1 MILLSWLRFVGEDR
15 GGALLPLESV
25 DLIAQAL
32 IFFLSQ
38 PQGSHRV
45 FQHVEQL
52 LDEFASAGIC
62 DAVQV
67 QVVKHVAIDSRGETL
82 HTSSV
87 LCLLALRALVQ
98 LNGDIF
104 LFYNKSLGDLNV
116 EKLALIMA
124 SATPAT
130 HAPSGSSSLTEDMGV
145 WGLRP
150 LC

>member
-1 MILLSWLRFVGEDR
+1 AWWSTFARSPWRTLLARMIGVRSWCWPIVAMTTKRSR
-15 GGALLPLESV
+15 RLLP
-25 DLIAQAL
+25 
-32 IFFLSQ
+32 
-38 PQGSHRV
+38 
-45 FQHVEQL
+45 
-52 LDEFASAGIC
+52 
-62 DAVQV
+62 
-67 QVVKHVAIDSRGETL
+67 
-82 HTSSV
+82 
-87 LCLLALRALVQ
+87 ALVQ

>member
-1 MILLSWLRFVGEDR
+1 MECEFLRY
-15 GGALLPLESV
+15 
-25 DLIAQAL
+25 
-32 IFFLSQ
+32 
-38 PQGSHRV
+38 
-45 FQHVEQL
+45 
-52 LDEFASAGIC
+52 
-62 DAVQV
+62 
-67 QVVKHVAIDSRGETL
+67 
-82 HTSSV
+82 
-87 LCLLALRALVQ
+87 LAPWALVQ

>member
-1 MILLSWLRFVGEDR
+1 MRGQRRFSGAEHPTNTLCHRHLDGARPSSRVWCSHVGAPADGHEDGTR
-15 GGALLPLESV
+15 CQRRTTLGL
-25 DLIAQAL
+25 
-32 IFFLSQ
+32 
-38 PQGSHRV
+38 
-45 FQHVEQL
+45 
-52 LDEFASAGIC
+52 
-62 DAVQV
+62 
-67 QVVKHVAIDSRGETL
+67 KHSG
-82 HTSSV
+82 
-87 LCLLALRALVQ
+87 ALVQ

>member
-1 MILLSWLRFVGEDR
+1 MLPWGSLHAVGNNGDN
-15 GGALLPLESV
+15 GALRVLEGIKAADIRNVGQRHDSFGAEFLGLAGGGV
-25 DLIAQAL
+25 D
-32 IFFLSQ
+32 
-38 PQGSHRV
+38 
-45 FQHVEQL
+45 
-52 LDEFASAGIC
+52 
-62 DAVQV
+62 
-67 QVVKHVAIDSRGETL
+67 VVDG
-82 HTSSV
+82 
-87 LCLLALRALVQ
+87 ALVQ

>member
-1 MILLSWLRFVGEDR
+1 MVRNHHTRV
-15 GGALLPLESV
+15 
-25 DLIAQAL
+25 
-32 IFFLSQ
+32 FLSH
-38 PQGSHRV
+38 SW
-45 FQHVEQL
+45 E
-52 LDEFASAGIC
+52 E
-62 DAVQV
+62 
-67 QVVKHVAIDSRGETL
+67 
-82 HTSSV
+82 
-87 LCLLALRALVQ
+87 ALVQ

>member
-67 QVVKHVAIDSRGETL
+67 QVVKHVAIDSREKRYTRRAYYACWPCAWQPKRGCTL
-82 HTSSV
+82 SHGF
-87 LCLLALRALVQ
+87 LKRYLRAGLCRE
-98 LNGDIF
+98 GDS
-104 LFYNKSLGDLNV
+104 YHGC
-116 EKLALIMA
+116 
-124 SATPAT
+124 
-130 HAPSGSSSLTEDMGV
+130 SS
-145 WGLRP
+145 R
-150 LC
+150 